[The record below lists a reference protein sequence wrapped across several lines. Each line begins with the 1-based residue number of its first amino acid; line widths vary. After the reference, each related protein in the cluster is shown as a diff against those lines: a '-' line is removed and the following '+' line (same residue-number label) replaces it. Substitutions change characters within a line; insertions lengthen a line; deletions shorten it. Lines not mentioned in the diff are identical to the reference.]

1 VGKLCGTEMY
11 SFGGANF
18 LGLKF
23 IILWRNS
30 FELECISLGGGANC
44 VELYC
49 IIFRGK
55 LCGTGL

>member
-1 VGKLCGTEMY
+1 MY

-18 LGLKF
+18 VGLNF
-23 IILWRNS
+23 IILGKNS
-30 FELECISLGGGANC
+30 FELECIILGCGANC

-49 IIFRGK
+49 IIYGGK